1 MFIVWGRKLV
11 YRKQGYVADFCP
23 ICRGPSAFELKRVGS
38 AGHVYYVSV
47 GEGQLVGYERT
58 CQTCR
63 TPLKAEPSTYAS
75 VAKAPAALP
84 ELQAQ
89 TYPNLGTALS
99 DRLALEERVRTAPAS
114 LTADE
119 RQALIRSPF
128 LILSPRVEQR
138 FKRTE
143 LDGKAWLTVLAV
155 IALMILGPILTVV
168 IAPDSAETA
177 VPVFIALGIALVV
190 WQVIAG
196 GRRFMKREIAPVLA
210 KTLSPLAPTRAEV
223 DATLQELRQ
232 AKHQIGRRLRADD
245 LLAQLQ
251 APVKTHA

>member
-23 ICRGPSAFELKRVGS
+23 ICRVPSAFELKRVGS

-75 VAKAPAALP
+75 VAHAPAALP
-84 ELQAQ
+84 ALQAQ
-89 TYPNLGTALS
+89 TFPNLTTALS
-99 DRLALEERVRTAPAS
+99 ERLALEERVRNAPAS

-128 LILSPRVEQR
+128 LILSPKVEKR
-138 FKRTE
+138 FKTTQF
-143 LDGKAWLTVLAV
+143 DGKAALSIVAAIVLMV
-155 IALMILGPILTVV
+155 LGPALVSVV
-168 IAPDSAETA
+168 APNAADVAI
-177 VPVFIALGIALVV
+177 PVFIALGLALVI
-190 WQVIAG
+190 WQMMSG
-196 GRRFMKREIAPVLA
+196 GRRFMKREIVPVLA
-210 KTLSPLAPTRAEV
+210 RTLGPLSPTRTEI
-223 DATLQELRQ
+223 DATLQELRT
-232 AKHQIGRRLRADD
+232 AKHQIGRKLRVDD
-245 LLAQLQ
+245 LFAQLQ
-251 APVKTHA
+251 APVKAHS

>member
-23 ICRGPSAFELKRVGS
+23 ICRVPSAFELKRVGS

-84 ELQAQ
+84 DLQAQ
-89 TYPNLGTALS
+89 TFPNLATALS
-99 DRLALEERVRTAPAS
+99 ERLALEERVRNTPAS
-114 LTADE
+114 LTPDE

-128 LILSPRVEQR
+128 LILSSKVERR

-143 LDGKAWLTVLAV
+143 FDGKAWLSVLGA
-155 IALMILGPILTVV
+155 IALMILGPILAVV
-168 IAPDSAETA
+168 VAPDSVDATI
-177 VPVFIALGIALVV
+177 PVFIALGIALVV

-196 GRRFMKREIAPVLA
+196 GRRFMQREIVPVLA
-210 KTLSPLAPTRAEV
+210 RALSPLSPTRTEV

-232 AKHQIGRRLRADD
+232 AKHQIARKLRVDD
-245 LLAQLQ
+245 LFAQLQ
-251 APVKTHA
+251 APVNTRA